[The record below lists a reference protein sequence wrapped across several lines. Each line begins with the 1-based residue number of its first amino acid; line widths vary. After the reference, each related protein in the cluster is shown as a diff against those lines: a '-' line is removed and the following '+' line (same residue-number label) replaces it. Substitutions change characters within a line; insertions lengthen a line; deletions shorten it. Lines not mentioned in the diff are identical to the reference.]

1 MSRQQRDCPAPGAG
15 RQRGRLATGQPCAV
29 AGQEG
34 RHVVSERACGE
45 QQRGVR
51 GGDTGVVAPI
61 AGAHT
66 GALVVSKQRSFWQ
79 EALHSRR
86 PGRRRGTHP
95 GRAHCRAPG
104 RPRVAWRQLRGSNA
118 AWAGSYE
125 EWPGQQPT
133 LAASVPP
140 WMCDADSQRAHLTRM
155 LTTPCARRSGGG
167 VGGGIFDATEI
178 SSSRFRRRARCA
190 PMADASNNG
199 GGESGRGLSSLF
211 GLRVRAW
218 LCLLQGTNSEAPGLT
233 PVRSPR
239 CRASSQ
245 RGAKGKATKAHLG
258 DELSFYY
265 NEEARAPAA
274 RLCVSVFAPRLRT
287 RARAAAP
294 ARWPLSDSRR
304 CALAAHLS
312 SRCGWKGVRKPRP
325 RPALRWRPR
334 RSCPALEAA
343 RMHSSGAEGAVAVA
357 AAACTRAGA
366 VD

>member
-190 PMADASNNG
+190 PH
-199 GGESGRGLSSLF
+199 GRRVEQRRRRVGSRLVVLVWPEGACVAVPSAGHKFRGTGPHARPLPSLSRL
-211 GLRVRAW
+211 LAAW
-218 LCLLQGTNSEAPGLT
+218 RQGQGHEGAPG
-233 PVRSPR
+233 
-239 CRASSQ
+239 
-245 RGAKGKATKAHLG
+245 
-258 DELSFYY
+258 
-265 NEEARAPAA
+265 
-274 RLCVSVFAPRLRT
+274 
-287 RARAAAP
+287 
-294 ARWPLSDSRR
+294 
-304 CALAAHLS
+304 
-312 SRCGWKGVRKPRP
+312 
-325 RPALRWRPR
+325 
-334 RSCPALEAA
+334 
-343 RMHSSGAEGAVAVA
+343 
-357 AAACTRAGA
+357 
-366 VD
+366 